1 MASASGPGVSLTQ
14 DTNSMDLQVPS
25 LFHTGDIHRQKSMTS
40 TEYKYKCNVENVPRD
55 STVLLIPTYKCKHI
69 QHRLHNG
76 SSLLG
81 AKNIKCAIK
90 FVRALITK
98 FSHNKIVLNWKIAE
112 NKNILGMVLHTM
124 HRNL

>member
-1 MASASGPGVSLTQ
+1 MES
-14 DTNSMDLQVPS
+14 
-25 LFHTGDIHRQKSMTS
+25 
-40 TEYKYKCNVENVPRD
+40 VPRD

-69 QHRLHNG
+69 QQSCHNG

-98 FSHNKIVLNWKIAE
+98 FSHNKIVFNWKIDE
-112 NKNILGMVLHTM
+112 NKNILGMV
-124 HRNL
+124 